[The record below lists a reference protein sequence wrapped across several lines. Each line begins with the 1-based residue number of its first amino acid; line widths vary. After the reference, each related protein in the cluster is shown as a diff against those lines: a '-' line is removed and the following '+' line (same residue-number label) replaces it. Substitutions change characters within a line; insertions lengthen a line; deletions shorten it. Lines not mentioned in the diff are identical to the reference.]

1 MNIDCGKYIIKS
13 DTYNLWIEEKY
24 TMKKGAK
31 KGEEATRVIT
41 GYHQS
46 FERLLECFL
55 ERKMRSSEAQEVAD
69 MLKEFSVIEADL
81 KQLAK
86 GLADGLKEEWGEV
99 NGKSRP

>member
-24 TMKKGAK
+24 QMKKG
-31 KGEEATRVIT
+31 GEATRVIT

-46 FERLLECFL
+46 FERLLGCFL
-55 ERKMRSSEAQEVAD
+55 ERKMRSSDAQETAEL
-69 MLKEFSVIEADL
+69 LKEFSEIEADL

-86 GLADGLKEEWGEV
+86 GLADGLKKEWGEV
-99 NGKSRP
+99 NGKGRS